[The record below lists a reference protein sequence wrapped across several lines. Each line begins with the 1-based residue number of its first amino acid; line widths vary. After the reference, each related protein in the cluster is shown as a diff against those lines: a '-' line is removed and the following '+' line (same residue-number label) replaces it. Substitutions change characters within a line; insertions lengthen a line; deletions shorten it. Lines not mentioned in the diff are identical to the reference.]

1 MIEYKSSFKTVYV
14 NPRGTSE
21 CPVCGDKLKHQAWG
35 ISKCETCGVDYDRLA
50 CHNPAWPAATV
61 SADGLL

>member
-1 MIEYKSSFKTVYV
+1 M

-21 CPVCGDKLKHQAWG
+21 CPVCGDNLG

-50 CHNPAWPAATV
+50 CHNPVPLWLP
-61 SADGLL
+61 